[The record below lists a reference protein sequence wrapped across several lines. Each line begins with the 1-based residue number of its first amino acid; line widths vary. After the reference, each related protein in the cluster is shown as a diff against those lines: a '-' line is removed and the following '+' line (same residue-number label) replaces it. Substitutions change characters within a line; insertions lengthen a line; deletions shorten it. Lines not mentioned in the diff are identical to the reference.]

1 MSQENQAI
9 LRNKKKKKI
18 CRLHVFLGIYTLIG
32 QLSCDGNMSDFN
44 LPSVNW
50 ETLLTHSIIKVEVMD
65 AVNDYM
71 SEALSGVLNV

>member
-1 MSQENQAI
+1 
-9 LRNKKKKKI
+9 
-18 CRLHVFLGIYTLIG
+18 
-32 QLSCDGNMSDFN
+32 MSDFN
-44 LPSVNW
+44 LPGVNW

>member
-1 MSQENQAI
+1 MSKENQAI
-9 LRNKKKKKI
+9 LHNKKKKI

-32 QLSCDGNMSDFN
+32 QLSCDGNMSDLN

>member
-1 MSQENQAI
+1 
-9 LRNKKKKKI
+9 
-18 CRLHVFLGIYTLIG
+18 
-32 QLSCDGNMSDFN
+32 MSDFN

-50 ETLLTHSIIKVEVMD
+50 ETLLTHSIIRVEVMD